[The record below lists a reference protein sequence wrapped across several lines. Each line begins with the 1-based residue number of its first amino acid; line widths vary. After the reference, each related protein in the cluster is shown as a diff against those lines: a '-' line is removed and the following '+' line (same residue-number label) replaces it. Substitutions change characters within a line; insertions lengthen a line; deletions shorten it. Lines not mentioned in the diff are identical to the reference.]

1 MTAKAASTKPD
12 PRCRT
17 RQQRVLNDPAP
28 TQHSDSTC
36 KGSTRDLFR
45 PLVAVRLAITGIL
58 MGLANLVPGVSGGT
72 MVLVMGFYDDFVS
85 GIADATRF
93 RFSKRNVVF
102 LAILFGVAA
111 LSFVSCAGLM
121 HRLVADQR
129 AAMYSLFVGLTLGG
143 APLMY
148 RLMKP
153 PDAKSAVLV
162 LVGLLM
168 MIGIAATK
176 SESPAEAER
185 PGDTAAGEF
194 SSEPAYG
201 LDLLAGV
208 LGVSAMVL
216 PGISG
221 AYMLLVIGRYE
232 AILAAIAAARQWAF
246 SGGSEGDTAWLG
258 VLIPVAI
265 GVIVG
270 LVTLSNLLKWLLH
283 HHQKPTLAFLL
294 GVLLGSV
301 VGIWPFS
308 GQHAPSA
315 YVLGMGMAGIGFAV
329 TFALARLSNGSA
341 ARI

>member
-1 MTAKAASTKPD
+1 MDTPKPT
-12 PRCRT
+12 PRADCEETSSSGRPPCRPSAG
-17 RQQRVLNDPAP
+17 RGAGRYQELL
-28 TQHSDSTC
+28 
-36 KGSTRDLFR
+36 K
-45 PLVAVRLAITGIL
+45 PLVALRLAVTGGL

-72 MVLVMGFYDDFVS
+72 MVLVMGFYDDFVNS
-85 GIADATRF
+85 IADATRL
-93 RFSKRNVVF
+93 RFSKRNAIF
-102 LAILFGVAA
+102 LAILLGVAA

-121 HRLVADQR
+121 HWMVANQR

-148 RLMKP
+148 RMTKP
-153 PDAKSAVLV
+153 LDAKSMVLV

-176 SESPAEAER
+176 SDTPTEAEETA
-185 PGDTAAGEF
+185 DTTAVEF
-194 SSEPAYG
+194 PIESAYG
-201 LDLLAGV
+201 LDVLAGV

-232 AILAAIAAARQWAF
+232 AILAAIAAARRWAF

-270 LVTLSNLLKWLLH
+270 VVTLSNLLKWLLRRYE
-283 HHQKPTLAFLL
+283 KPTLGFLM

-301 VGIWPFS
+301 VGIWPFES
-308 GQHAPSA
+308 ETTGSA
-315 YVLGMGMAGIGFAV
+315 YTAGGVLAAIGFVV
-329 TFALARLSNGSA
+329 TFGLSRRSA
-341 ARI
+341 SGTT